1 LELCEAAEA
10 GFAALGRWV
19 FPKRWSISLQ
29 TMGML
34 PILWV
39 YHGDIIHG
47 DFKREDDDDPPFF
60 IGVVYFLDKPLWAG
74 NGLES

>member
-1 LELCEAAEA
+1 
-10 GFAALGRWV
+10 
-19 FPKRWSISLQ
+19 
-29 TMGML
+29 MGML